1 MERSDRAMYNI
12 DLMWL
17 HYCGLLPE
25 ARSSYSRHA
34 HDVYEFHYI
43 VGGRGSFELRGRW
56 LAVRPGYFFYTRPR
70 TEHRSAVPAEG
81 DYLLQYVAFL
91 EIDPEL
97 DAATAADLETRV
109 GEGTLHRL
117 GDRYHEFFA
126 QISRLSEATE
136 AYERRAATFRFAAL
150 LYELLAGTPA
160 SDHGHPAVERA
171 LEFMR
176 SHVGEAYGL
185 EDMVAAIGLNKS
197 YFIRLFKKRVGV
209 PPMRYATSLKMSAA
223 ANLLHTTQEPLA
235 TVAAQVGFSDEYHF
249 AKRFKQWSGVPPGAY
264 RRRG

>member
-1 MERSDRAMYNI
+1 MYNI

-17 HYCGLLPE
+17 RYCGLLPK

-34 HDVYEFHYI
+34 HDEYEFHYI

-56 LAVRPGYFFYTRPR
+56 LSIRPGYFFYTRPL
-70 TEHRSAVPAEG
+70 TEHRAAAPSDG

-91 EIDPEL
+91 ELDPEL
-97 DAATAADLETRV
+97 DAGTAADLETHV

-126 QISRLSEATE
+126 QISRLSEAAE
-136 AYERRAATFRFAAL
+136 AHERRAATFKFAAL

-160 SDHGHPAVERA
+160 SDYGHPAVERA

-185 EDMVAAIGLNKS
+185 DEVVSAIGLDKS

-209 PPMRYATSLKMSAA
+209 PPMKYATSLKMSAA
-223 ANLLHTTQEPLA
+223 ANLLHTTQEPLS

-264 RRRG
+264 RSRRASCS